1 MLVFSDLGVFSLKKN
16 QFVVPALLLG
26 IAVIAR
32 AQGGAPAAAP
42 AKIGIIHVQA
52 AILQTKDGQKA
63 AADLKAKFAP
73 KQAELEKKQ
82 AAIEGLREQMQRGS
96 ATMSDEAKAKIA
108 RDIDANTKSLT
119 RDNEDL
125 QTDVEQEEG
134 KIFND
139 LGSKL
144 YQIVEKYAKDNGYSI
159 IIDVSSQQTPVW
171 WAADS
176 INITA
181 EITSLYDKAHPATS
195 AATPAPKPAAATPA
209 PAPKPAG
216 AAPSTPAPAATP
228 KKQ

>member
-1 MLVFSDLGVFSLKKN
+1 MKKN
-16 QFVVPALLLG
+16 QFMVSALLLG
-26 IAVIAR
+26 LAVLAR
-32 AQGGAPAAAP
+32 AEGAAP
-42 AKIGIIHVQA
+42 TKIGIIHVQA

-63 AADLKAKFAP
+63 AADLKAKFTP

-82 AAIEGLREQMQRGS
+82 AAIEALREQMQKGS

-125 QTDVEQEEG
+125 QADVEQEEG
-134 KIFND
+134 KIFNE

-144 YQIVEKYAKDNGYSI
+144 YAIVEKFAKDNGYSM
-159 IIDVSSQQTPVW
+159 IIDVSNQQTPVW

-176 INITA
+176 INITSEVTA
-181 EITSLYDKAHPATS
+181 LYDKAHPQTAG
-195 AATPAPKPAAATPA
+195 ATPA
-209 PAPKPAG
+209 PAAKPPAAAPASHPATTAPAAP
-216 AAPSTPAPAATP
+216 AAPSAPAAP

>member
-1 MLVFSDLGVFSLKKN
+1 LKKN
-16 QFVVPALLLG
+16 QFVISALLLG
-26 IAVIAR
+26 IAAIAR
-32 AQGGAPAAAP
+32 AQGAPAPP

-63 AADLKAKFAP
+63 AADLKTKFAP
-73 KQAELEKKQ
+73 RQAELEKKQ
-82 AAIEGLREQMQRGS
+82 AAIEGLREQMQKGS

-108 RDIDANTKSLT
+108 RDIDANTKALT

-134 KIFND
+134 RIFND

-144 YQIVEKYAKDNGYSI
+144 YQIVEKFAKENGYSM

-176 INITA
+176 INITS
-181 EITSLYDKAHPATS
+181 EITSLYDKAHASGS
-195 AATPAPKPAAATPA
+195 AAAPAAAPA
-209 PAPKPAG
+209 PRPA
-216 AAPSTPAPAATP
+216 APAATP
-228 KKQ
+228 TAPPAAPKKQ

>member
-1 MLVFSDLGVFSLKKN
+1 MKKN

-26 IAVIAR
+26 IAVVAR
-32 AQGGAPAAAP
+32 AQGAAP

-63 AADLKAKFAP
+63 AADLKTKFAP
-73 KQAELEKKQ
+73 RQAELEKKQ
-82 AAIEGLREQMQRGS
+82 AAIEGLREQMQKGS
-96 ATMSDEAKAKIA
+96 ATMSDEAKAKIT

-134 KIFND
+134 RIFND

-144 YQIVEKYAKDNGYSI
+144 YAIVEKYAKDNGYTL
-159 IIDVSSQQTPVW
+159 IIDVSNQQTSAVL
-171 WAADS
+171 WAAES
-176 INITA
+176 TNITA
-181 EITSLYDKAHPATS
+181 EMISLYDKAHPGTSAAAPAATS
-195 AATPAPKPAAATPA
+195 APPARPAAVAPSA
-209 PAPKPAG
+209 PAAR
-216 AAPSTPAPAATP
+216 PAPAAPSAPPAAP

>member
-1 MLVFSDLGVFSLKKN
+1 MKKN
-16 QFVVPALLLG
+16 PFVVPALLLG
-26 IAVIAR
+26 IAVLAR
-32 AQGGAPAAAP
+32 AQGAAP

-73 KQAELEKKQ
+73 RQAELEKKQ
-82 AAIEGLREQMQRGS
+82 AAIEGLREQMQKGS

-108 RDIDANTKSLT
+108 RDIDANTKALM

-134 KIFND
+134 RIFNE

-144 YQIVEKYAKDNGYSI
+144 YAIVEKFAKENGYSI

-181 EITSLYDKAHPATS
+181 EITSLYDKAHPPGS
-195 AATPAPKPAAATPA
+195 AAAPAAKPAAAAPA
-209 PAPKPAG
+209 PATKPPA
-216 AAPSTPAPAATP
+216 AAPATAPPAPA

>member
-1 MLVFSDLGVFSLKKN
+1 MKKN

-26 IAVIAR
+26 IAVLAR
-32 AQGGAPAAAP
+32 AQGAAAP

-63 AADLKAKFAP
+63 AADLKTKFAP
-73 KQAELEKKQ
+73 RQAELEKKQ
-82 AAIEGLREQMQRGS
+82 AAIEGLREQMQKGS

-108 RDIDANTKSLT
+108 RDIDANTKALM

-134 KIFND
+134 RIFND

-144 YQIVEKYAKDNGYSI
+144 YQIVEKFAKENGYSM

-181 EITSLYDKAHPATS
+181 EITSLYDKAHPPGS
-195 AATPAPKPAAATPA
+195 AAAPAAAPA
-209 PAPKPAG
+209 PRPAAPAG
-216 AAPSTPAPAATP
+216 APAAPAAP

>member
-1 MLVFSDLGVFSLKKN
+1 MKKN
-16 QFVVPALLLG
+16 QFVVPALLLA
-26 IAVIAR
+26 IAVLAR
-32 AQGGAPAAAP
+32 AQGAAAP
-42 AKIGIIHVQA
+42 TKIGIIHVQA

-82 AAIEGLREQMQRGS
+82 AAIEGLREQMQKGS
-96 ATMSDEAKAKIA
+96 ATMSDEAKQKIA

-125 QTDVEQEEG
+125 QADVEQEEG

-144 YQIVEKYAKDNGYSI
+144 YAIVEKYAKDNAYSM

-181 EITSLYDKAHPATS
+181 EITSLYDKAHPAGAAS
-195 AATPAPKPAAATPA
+195 APA
-209 PAPKPAG
+209 PARPAG
-216 AAPSTPAPAATP
+216 TTPAATP
-228 KKQ
+228 PPAPRPATAAPSAPPKKQ

>member
-1 MLVFSDLGVFSLKKN
+1 MKKN
-16 QFVVPALLLG
+16 HFVVPALLLG
-26 IAVIAR
+26 IAVLAR
-32 AQGGAPAAAP
+32 AQGAAP
-42 AKIGIIHVQA
+42 TKIGIIHVQA

-63 AADLKAKFAP
+63 AADLKSKFAP
-73 KQAELEKKQ
+73 KQADLEKKQ
-82 AAIEGLREQMQRGS
+82 AAIEVLREQMQKGS
-96 ATMSDEAKAKIA
+96 ATMSDDAKAKIA

-125 QTDVEQEEG
+125 QADVEQEEG

-144 YQIVEKYAKDNGYSI
+144 YAIVEKYAKDNGYSM

-181 EITSLYDKAHPATS
+181 EITSLYDKAHPSTS
-195 AATPAPKPAAATPA
+195 AAAPAAAPA
-209 PAPKPAG
+209 PGARPA
-216 AAPSTPAPAATP
+216 ATAPAARPPAAAPAAPAAP

>member
-1 MLVFSDLGVFSLKKN
+1 LKKN
-16 QFVVPALLLG
+16 QFMVSALLLG
-26 IAVIAR
+26 LAVLAR
-32 AQGGAPAAAP
+32 AEGAAP
-42 AKIGIIHVQA
+42 TKIGIIHVQA

-63 AADLKAKFAP
+63 AADLKAKFTP

-82 AAIEGLREQMQRGS
+82 AAIEALREQMQKGS

-125 QTDVEQEEG
+125 QADVEQEEG
-134 KIFND
+134 KIFNE

-144 YQIVEKYAKDNGYSI
+144 YAIVEKFAKDNGYSM
-159 IIDVSSQQTPVW
+159 IIDVSNQQTPVW

-176 INITA
+176 INITSEVTA
-181 EITSLYDKAHPATS
+181 LYDKAHPQTAG
-195 AATPAPKPAAATPA
+195 ATPA
-209 PAPKPAG
+209 PAAKPPAAAPASHPATTAPAAP
-216 AAPSTPAPAATP
+216 AAPSAPAAP

>member
-1 MLVFSDLGVFSLKKN
+1 MKKN
-16 QFVVPALLLG
+16 HYVIPALLLG
-26 IAVIAR
+26 IAVLAR
-32 AQGGAPAAAP
+32 AQGAAS

-63 AADLKAKFAP
+63 VADLKAKFAP
-73 KQAELEKKQ
+73 KQADLEKKQ
-82 AAIEGLREQMQRGS
+82 AAIEGLRDQMQKGS

-125 QTDVEQEEG
+125 QADVEQEEG
-134 KIFND
+134 KIFNE

-144 YQIVEKYAKDNGYSI
+144 YAIVEKFAKENGYSM

-181 EITSLYDKAHPATS
+181 EITSLYDKAHPS
-195 AATPAPKPAAATPA
+195 SAAATPSA
-209 PAPKPAG
+209 KPPV
-216 AAPSTPAPAATP
+216 AAPSAAPTPAAPRAPATTPAAPP

>member
-1 MLVFSDLGVFSLKKN
+1 MLVFRHLGVFSLKKN
-16 QFVVPALLLG
+16 HFVVPALLLG
-26 IAVIAR
+26 IAVLAR
-32 AQGGAPAAAP
+32 AQGAAP
-42 AKIGIIHVQA
+42 TKIGIIHVQA

-82 AAIEGLREQMQRGS
+82 AAIEGLREQMQKGS
-96 ATMSDEAKAKIA
+96 ATMSDEAKQKIA

-125 QTDVEQEEG
+125 QADVEQEEG

-144 YQIVEKYAKDNGYSI
+144 YAVVEKYAKDNAYSM

-181 EITSLYDKAHPATS
+181 EITSLYDKAHPGGAAS
-195 AATPAPKPAAATPA
+195 APVPAAARPAGTAPAGTPA
-209 PAPKPAG
+209 PAPRP
-216 AAPSTPAPAATP
+216 AAPSAPPAT

>member
-16 QFVVPALLLG
+16 HFVIPALLLG
-26 IAVIAR
+26 IAVLAR
-32 AQGGAPAAAP
+32 AQGAAST
-42 AKIGIIHVQA
+42 KIGIIHVQA

-63 AADLKAKFAP
+63 VADLKAKFAP
-73 KQAELEKKQ
+73 KQADLEKKQ
-82 AAIEGLREQMQRGS
+82 AAVEGLREQMQKGS

-125 QTDVEQEEG
+125 QADVEQEEG
-134 KIFND
+134 KIFNE

-144 YQIVEKYAKDNGYSI
+144 YAIVEKFAKENGYSM

-181 EITSLYDKAHPATS
+181 EITSLYDKAHPSSSATAPS
-195 AATPAPKPAAATPA
+195 AKPAATPSASPA
-209 PAPKPAG
+209 PAPRPPA
-216 AAPSTPAPAATP
+216 AAPAAPP

>member
-1 MLVFSDLGVFSLKKN
+1 LKKN

-26 IAVIAR
+26 VAVLAR
-32 AQGGAPAAAP
+32 AQGAAP
-42 AKIGIIHVQA
+42 TKIGIIHVQA

-63 AADLKAKFAP
+63 ASDLKAKFAP

-82 AAIEGLREQMQRGS
+82 AAIEGLREQMQKGS

-125 QTDVEQEEG
+125 QSDVEQEEG

-144 YQIVEKYAKDNGYSI
+144 YAIVEKYAKDNGYSM

-181 EITSLYDKAHPATS
+181 EITSLYDKAHPGGS
-195 AATPAPKPAAATPA
+195 AAAPAPADRPAAAPSATPTPAPRPPAAAPSA
-209 PAPKPAG
+209 P
-216 AAPSTPAPAATP
+216 P

>member
-32 AQGGAPAAAP
+32 AQGGAPAAGP
-42 AKIGIIHVQA
+42 TKIGIIHVQA

-144 YQIVEKYAKDNGYSI
+144 YQIVEKFAKDNGYSM

-181 EITSLYDKAHPATS
+181 EITSLYDKAHPGTS
-195 AATPAPKPAAATPA
+195 AAAPAQAPKPAAAA
-209 PAPKPAG
+209 PAPKPAV
-216 AAPSTPAPAATP
+216 AAPSTPLPSAPP